1 MACMGACM
9 QVKFNRWRGL
19 DAWPVDS
26 LVGERHVVDNALGWG
41 WGHPSTSTCQI
52 GHTTPMQHS
61 PGAAER
67 VRNHS
72 EFPYNSTI
80 FFAFPYTSSSY
91 IVDSI

>member
-9 QVKFNRWRGL
+9 QVKFNCWRGL

-26 LVGERHVVDNALGWG
+26 LVGERHVVDNGLGWG

-61 PGAAER
+61 PGAAEKG
-67 VRNHS
+67 S
-72 EFPYNSTI
+72 QPFGISLQFY
-80 FFAFPYTSSSY
+80 Y
-91 IVDSI
+91 ILRISLHF